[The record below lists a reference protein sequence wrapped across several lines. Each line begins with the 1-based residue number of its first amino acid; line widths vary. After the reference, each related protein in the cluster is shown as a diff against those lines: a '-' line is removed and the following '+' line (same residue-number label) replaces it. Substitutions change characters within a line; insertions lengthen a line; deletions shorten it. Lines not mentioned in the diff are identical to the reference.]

1 MRVIT
6 KIIFGLGAIN
16 RTGEIIKDKGI
27 SKVLITTDSNII
39 DARLHDPL
47 VRSLEK
53 KGIQYK
59 IFDGV
64 QENPSESV
72 VEAATKALKEN
83 SCEAVLGLGGGS
95 SIDTAKL
102 SALSAKNPGSL
113 LKYEGADM
121 YEKLPETVIAIPT
134 TAGTGSEVSQ
144 SAIITDQ
151 LNKRKISIRGK
162 DIAPKIAILDPEL
175 LMTVPL
181 RLAASTGMDAF
192 AHAIEAFQSTAAT
205 PLSDLCAIKALDL
218 ISQNIRPFVYN
229 RENKQAAKAMSMGAM
244 LAGIAFAN
252 GRVGL
257 PHAMSLPLTARYNI
271 PHGTACAVLLAK
283 CVKHSW
289 KANPRRFAIIAKV
302 IGEKVHSLSL
312 TERAQKAANAIQQLC
327 HDLDIPENFKEWNIP
342 SSAVIQMS
350 KDVLSSKIHET
361 NCMKVGYEE
370 IAFIYSELI

>member
-1 MRVIT
+1 
-6 KIIFGLGAIN
+6 
-16 RTGEIIKDKGI
+16 
-27 SKVLITTDSNII
+27 
-39 DARLHDPL
+39 
-47 VRSLEK
+47 
-53 KGIQYK
+53 
-59 IFDGV
+59 
-64 QENPSESV
+64 
-72 VEAATKALKEN
+72 
-83 SCEAVLGLGGGS
+83 
-95 SIDTAKL
+95 
-102 SALSAKNPGSL
+102 
-113 LKYEGADM
+113 M

-257 PHAMSLPLTARYNI
+257 PHAMSLR
-271 PHGTACAVLLAK
+271 
-283 CVKHSW
+283 CV
-289 KANPRRFAIIAKV
+289 
-302 IGEKVHSLSL
+302 
-312 TERAQKAANAIQQLC
+312 
-327 HDLDIPENFKEWNIP
+327 
-342 SSAVIQMS
+342 
-350 KDVLSSKIHET
+350 
-361 NCMKVGYEE
+361 
-370 IAFIYSELI
+370 